1 MKIENLS
8 NIEIYGRKLSDFLL
22 PDQIEILCREIN
34 KDCPLEEESASKDV
48 DLEAANNFIIK
59 KYHINYVNYNNL
71 QEPAVIDI
79 MLEFAKSP
87 EVGEYWK
94 QNRHSNKDY
103 DVCEHCIS
111 FNKFKDNRVAM
122 PTDEEI
128 KECSQ
133 LDKVIHFL
141 RRRLNPKITIDQ
153 EIKLTAGEIACYLVD
168 FSVQSNR
175 QLLVEYETWK
185 TDNDI
190 KNLLPDQ
197 LADWYIEIITNLKRI
212 KTT

>member
-34 KDCPLEEESASKDV
+34 KDCPLEEASASKDV
-48 DLEAANNFIIK
+48 DLE
-59 KYHINYVNYNNL
+59 
-71 QEPAVIDI
+71 
-79 MLEFAKSP
+79 
-87 EVGEYWK
+87 
-94 QNRHSNKDY
+94 
-103 DVCEHCIS
+103 
-111 FNKFKDNRVAM
+111 M